1 MQTLF
6 NGLPFLVEPLLAPD
20 KLDLVNLFLL
30 KQVNQALPLP
40 FQSFQPRLQ
49 PLGLAR
55 RDRSGV
61 GLVFPSIGQEVRIP
75 QQVTDGLPNQG
86 LNDRCGYRATV
97 RSNVWARSLP

>member
-1 MQTLF
+1 MAC
-6 NGLPFLVEPLLAPD
+6 PFLVEPLLAPD

-30 KQVNQALPLP
+30 KQVNQALPLAVP
-40 FQSFQPRLQ
+40 EFSASVCM

-75 QQVTDGLPNQG
+75 H
-86 LNDRCGYRATV
+86 A
-97 RSNVWARSLP
+97 SH